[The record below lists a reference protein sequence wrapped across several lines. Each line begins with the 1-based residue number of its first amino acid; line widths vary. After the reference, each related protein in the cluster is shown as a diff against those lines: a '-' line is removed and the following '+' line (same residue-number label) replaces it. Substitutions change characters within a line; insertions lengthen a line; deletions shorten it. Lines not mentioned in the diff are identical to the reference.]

1 MIEQKDSQP
10 INIPFGEIGYITYK
24 RTYARRLNDSDPDS
38 KTEEFWQTV
47 EREISAYDRQLK
59 LSFTE
64 EEKNRYRDL
73 RHNLKISPAGRFMWQ
88 LGTKTVDKLG
98 LPSLQNCAFVVVDD
112 PIRPFTW
119 AFEMLMLGSGVGFN
133 IQREH
138 VYQIPKVKKK
148 IKIQRIDSDDAD
160 FIIPDTREGWVKLL
174 GKVLKAHFY
183 SGKGFTYS
191 AKLIRSKGALI
202 KGFGGVASGPEE
214 LCQGMSDISK
224 ILNARSGSKLR
235 PIDCLDIMNIIG
247 SIVVSGNVRR
257 SAQIAI
263 GDPDDVD
270 FLKAKRWDL
279 GSIPNWRAMSNNSVA
294 ASSTTKLIKEFWDTY
309 EQGEPYGIVNLEL
322 SRVIGRT
329 GDTNYP
335 DHGVHGFNPCVTG
348 ETEVLTP
355 EGYQRID
362 SLVGRKIDIW
372 NGFEWSSVEPKIT
385 GHNQH
390 IIKVTLSDG
399 RELTST
405 DYHKWYLAQGH
416 TGGKKQVTT
425 AELKIGDKIIKY
437 NFPILLNDEPNI
449 ESKRA
454 YTQGFISAEGMND
467 YNHFWLYEPKYI
479 CKDRLDVRLEGNEH
493 FNSNGIG
500 RKSIYYNGTY
510 EDKSFI
516 PFDWRL
522 ESKLQWL
529 AGLFDGDGTELKEGG
544 LQLCSTDRQFLTD
557 LQKFL
562 SILSVNSKV
571 VAANDEG
578 MKNMPDGKGG
588 YKEYLCQKSY
598 RICIGATQMQDLK
611 ELGLNCARLSFNKE
625 PQRDASQ
632 FTRVVKIEDM
642 GYADEVYCF
651 NEPKRHYGVFN
662 GILTGQCA
670 EQPLENY
677 ETCCLAEIYLPN
689 ISSYK
694 EMLDACIYT
703 YRVCKHSL
711 RLSCSLEETES
722 IVHKNM
728 RMGIGVT
735 GILQSSSEQKDW
747 LSDAYEFL
755 RLYDSEYSKKMG
767 WPTSIKLT
775 TVKPSGTLSLLP
787 GLTPGAHPSPAGPY
801 YIRRIR
807 IASGSPLLD
816 VCRRHGYLIE
826 PQKNFDGTD
835 DKNTMVVSFPC
846 KVGEDVPV
854 ADKYSWRDQLD
865 LVRWLQANWSD
876 NAVSC
881 TIYYRKEELEDI
893 KQYLS
898 EHLTNEIKS
907 VSFLLKSDHGFVQA
921 PYETISKELYESM
934 VVKTLPITSV
944 EVKESDYQVVEC
956 EGGACP
962 IK

>member
-1 MIEQKDSQP
+1 M
-10 INIPFGEIGYITYK
+10 
-24 RTYARRLNDSDPDS
+24 
-38 KTEEFWQTV
+38 
-47 EREISAYDRQLK
+47 
-59 LSFTE
+59 
-64 EEKNRYRDL
+64 
-73 RHNLKISPAGRFMWQ
+73 
-88 LGTKTVDKLG
+88 
-98 LPSLQNCAFVVVDD
+98 
-112 PIRPFTW
+112 
-119 AFEMLMLGSGVGFN
+119 
-133 IQREH
+133 
-138 VYQIPKVKKK
+138 PKVKKK
-148 IKIQRIDSDDAD
+148 VKIQRVDSDDAD

-294 ASSTTKLIKEFWDTY
+294 ASSTTELIKEFWDTY
-309 EQGEPYGIVNLEL
+309 EQGEPYGIVNLIL
-322 SRVIGRT
+322 SRSIGRT
-329 GDTNYP
+329 NDTNYK
-335 DHGVHGFNPCVTG
+335 DLDVQGFNP
-348 ETEVLTP
+348 
-355 EGYQRID
+355 
-362 SLVGRKIDIW
+362 
-372 NGFEWSSVEPKIT
+372 
-385 GHNQH
+385 
-390 IIKVTLSDG
+390 
-399 RELTST
+399 
-405 DYHKWYLAQGH
+405 
-416 TGGKKQVTT
+416 
-425 AELKIGDKIIKY
+425 
-437 NFPILLNDEPNI
+437 
-449 ESKRA
+449 
-454 YTQGFISAEGMND
+454 
-467 YNHFWLYEPKYI
+467 
-479 CKDRLDVRLEGNEH
+479 
-493 FNSNGIG
+493 
-500 RKSIYYNGTY
+500 
-510 EDKSFI
+510 
-516 PFDWRL
+516 
-522 ESKLQWL
+522 
-529 AGLFDGDGTELKEGG
+529 
-544 LQLCSTDRQFLTD
+544 
-557 LQKFL
+557 
-562 SILSVNSKV
+562 
-571 VAANDEG
+571 
-578 MKNMPDGKGG
+578 
-588 YKEYLCQKSY
+588 
-598 RICIGATQMQDLK
+598 
-611 ELGLNCARLSFNKE
+611 
-625 PQRDASQ
+625 
-632 FTRVVKIEDM
+632 
-642 GYADEVYCF
+642 
-651 NEPKRHYGVFN
+651 
-662 GILTGQCA
+662 CA
-670 EQPLENY
+670 EQPLGNY

-755 RLYDSEYSKKMG
+755 RVYDVEYSKKMG

-934 VVKTLPITSV
+934 AVKTLPITSV

>member
-1 MIEQKDSQP
+1 
-10 INIPFGEIGYITYK
+10 
-24 RTYARRLNDSDPDS
+24 
-38 KTEEFWQTV
+38 
-47 EREISAYDRQLK
+47 
-59 LSFTE
+59 
-64 EEKNRYRDL
+64 
-73 RHNLKISPAGRFMWQ
+73 
-88 LGTKTVDKLG
+88 
-98 LPSLQNCAFVVVDD
+98 
-112 PIRPFTW
+112 
-119 AFEMLMLGSGVGFN
+119 
-133 IQREH
+133 
-138 VYQIPKVKKK
+138 VKKK
-148 IKIQRIDSDDAD
+148 VKIQRVDSDDAD

-214 LCQGMSDISK
+214 LCQGMVDISK
-224 ILNARSGSKLR
+224 ILNSRSGSKLR

-263 GDPDDVD
+263 GDPDDIE

-294 ASSTTKLIKEFWDTY
+294 ASSTTELIKEFWDTY
-309 EQGEPYGIVNLEL
+309 EQGEPYGIVNLIL
-322 SRVIGRT
+322 SRQIGRT
-329 GDTNYP
+329 NDTQYP
-335 DHGVHGFNPCVTG
+335 DPNVAGYNPCVTG
-348 ETEVLTP
+348 DTEVLTRT
-355 EGYQRID
+355 GYKRID
-362 SLVGRKIDIW
+362 SLVGICHDIW
-372 NGFEWSSVEPKIT
+372 NGFEWSNVQPKIT
-385 GHNQH
+385 GYDQH
-390 IIKVTLSDG
+390 VIKVTLSDG

-405 DYHKWYLAQGH
+405 DYHKWYIAQGY
-416 TGGKKQVTT
+416 TGDRKQVTT
-425 AELKIGDKIIKY
+425 ANLKIGDKIIKY
-437 NFPILLNDEPNI
+437 NFPILESNSPDI

-454 YTQGFISAEGMND
+454 YTQGFISADGMD
-467 YNHFWLYEPKYI
+467 GYNHFWLYEPKYV
-479 CKDRLDVRLEGNEH
+479 CLNRLDVRLEGNEH
-493 FNSNGIG
+493 FNSNGVG
-500 RKSIYYNGTY
+500 KKSIHYTGNY
-510 EDKSFI
+510 EDKSFL
-516 PFDWRL
+516 PFDWSVN
-522 ESKLQWL
+522 SKLEWL
-529 AGLFDGDGTELKEGG
+529 AGLFDGDGSELKEGG
-544 LQLCSTDRQFLTD
+544 LQLASVNYQFLLD
-557 LQKFL
+557 LQKLL
-562 SILSVNSKV
+562 STLGVNSKV
-571 VAANDEG
+571 VSANDEG

-598 RICIGATQMQDLK
+598 RICIGATQMQSLK
-611 ELGLNCARLSFNKE
+611 ELGLNCARLSFDKE

-632 FTRVVKIEDM
+632 FVKVVKIEDM
-642 GYADEVYCF
+642 GYAEQVYCF

-670 EQPLENY
+670 EQSLEDY

-694 EMLDACIYT
+694 EMLDACMYT

-735 GILQSSSEQKDW
+735 GVLQSSSEQKDW
-747 LSDAYEFL
+747 LSSAYEFL
-755 RLYDSEYSKKMG
+755 RMYDVEYSKKMG

-816 VCRRHGYLIE
+816 TCRNHGYHIE

-846 KVGEDVPV
+846 KVGEDMPV
-854 ADKYSWRDQLD
+854 ADKYGWREQLD

-934 VVKTLPITSV
+934 VAKTLPITSV
-944 EVKESDYQVVEC
+944 EVNESDYQVVEC

>member
-64 EEKNRYRDL
+64 EEKNRYKDL

-138 VYQIPKVKKK
+138 VYQMPKVKKK
-148 IKIQRIDSDDAD
+148 VKIQRVDSDDAD

-294 ASSTTKLIKEFWDTY
+294 ASSTTELIKEFWDTY
-309 EQGEPYGIVNLEL
+309 EQGEPYGIVNLIL
-322 SRVIGRT
+322 SRSIGRT
-329 GDTNYP
+329 NDTNYK
-335 DHGVHGFNPCVTG
+335 DLDVQGFNP
-348 ETEVLTP
+348 
-355 EGYQRID
+355 
-362 SLVGRKIDIW
+362 
-372 NGFEWSSVEPKIT
+372 
-385 GHNQH
+385 
-390 IIKVTLSDG
+390 
-399 RELTST
+399 
-405 DYHKWYLAQGH
+405 
-416 TGGKKQVTT
+416 
-425 AELKIGDKIIKY
+425 
-437 NFPILLNDEPNI
+437 
-449 ESKRA
+449 
-454 YTQGFISAEGMND
+454 
-467 YNHFWLYEPKYI
+467 
-479 CKDRLDVRLEGNEH
+479 
-493 FNSNGIG
+493 
-500 RKSIYYNGTY
+500 
-510 EDKSFI
+510 
-516 PFDWRL
+516 
-522 ESKLQWL
+522 
-529 AGLFDGDGTELKEGG
+529 
-544 LQLCSTDRQFLTD
+544 
-557 LQKFL
+557 
-562 SILSVNSKV
+562 
-571 VAANDEG
+571 
-578 MKNMPDGKGG
+578 
-588 YKEYLCQKSY
+588 
-598 RICIGATQMQDLK
+598 
-611 ELGLNCARLSFNKE
+611 
-625 PQRDASQ
+625 
-632 FTRVVKIEDM
+632 
-642 GYADEVYCF
+642 
-651 NEPKRHYGVFN
+651 
-662 GILTGQCA
+662 CA
-670 EQPLENY
+670 EQPLGNY

-755 RLYDSEYSKKMG
+755 RVYDVEYSKKMG